1 MLAILAPVR
10 RADAVTHH
18 ADRRSSMSRWFWILF
33 AAYLLLAGGFVAAIG
48 GGASAWARSLADL
61 PTENHAAAV
70 AQFQRL
76 VLLSGGGLLLA
87 LAGVTWF
94 CLYQVV
100 RPLRELTRTVRE
112 SATSDNVQ
120 PLAADSRH
128 EIGHLAGSFNQL
140 QRKLA
145 SRLNDAQESAQ
156 RLKAVLGS
164 MAEGVLAVGP
174 DNTILFANE
183 AGRRLLEIPTAD
195 PVGRLLLEATR
206 SRSIAETVPEALA
219 APGPIER
226 QFEAP
231 GPQRRFLSLRASRLP
246 GDPCPG
252 VLLVLH
258 DLSEL
263 RRLENLR
270 RELVANVSHE
280 LKTPLA
286 SIKAFAET
294 LQLGAIDDPEHN
306 RVFVSRIEEQA
317 DRLHQLILD
326 MIQIARVEAGKET
339 FEITDV
345 PLAQVFAECESQF
358 RDAAAAR
365 RIALQIEQPAEDIT
379 ARADEEGVR
388 TILNNLID
396 NAIKYTAESG
406 QVLVRCRVSPDAVTL
421 EVQDTGIG
429 IAEKDQGRVFER
441 FFRVDKARSREMG
454 GTGLGLSIV
463 KHLAQAFGGS
473 IGLESQL
480 RKGSTFLVRLPRG
493 NSASAIA
500 S

>member
-1 MLAILAPVR
+1 
-10 RADAVTHH
+10 
-18 ADRRSSMSRWFWILF
+18 MSRWFWILF
-33 AAYLLLAGGFVAAIG
+33 AAYLLLNIGFVGALAVYGYSWSRSVAA
-48 GGASAWARSLADL
+48 L
-61 PTENHAAAV
+61 PAEELAAAG
-70 AQFQRL
+70 AQFQRVL
-76 VLLSGGGLLLA
+76 LLSGGTLILLLG
-87 LAGVTWF
+87 GVTWY
-94 CLYQVV
+94 CLNQVV
-100 RPLRELTRTVRE
+100 RPLRELTRSVRE
-112 SATSDNVQ
+112 SATNDTAD
-120 PLAADSRH
+120 PLATDSRH
-128 EIGHLAGSFNQL
+128 EIGHLAASFNQL

-145 SRLNDAQESAQ
+145 TRLNDAHESAQ

-183 AGRRLLEIPTAD
+183 AGRRLLDIPTAD

-219 APGPIER
+219 SPAPVER

-246 GDPCPG
+246 GEPCPG

-258 DLSEL
+258 DMSEL

-294 LQLGAIDDPEHN
+294 LRLGAIDDPEHN

-317 DRLHQLILD
+317 ERLHQLILD
-326 MIQIARVEAGKET
+326 MIQIARVEAGRET
-339 FEITDV
+339 FDIADV
-345 PLAQVFAECESQF
+345 PLAELFSECAGQF
-358 RDAAAAR
+358 REPAAAR
-365 RIALQIEQPAEDIT
+365 RITLQVERPPDEIT
-379 ARADEEGVR
+379 VRADEEGVR

-396 NAIKYTAESG
+396 NAIKYTPESG
-406 QVLVRCRVSPDAVTL
+406 QVWVRCRIAPDAVTL

-429 IAEKDQGRVFER
+429 IAEKDQGRVYER

-473 IGLESQL
+473 VGLESQL

-493 NSASAIA
+493 KAVPAPVA
-500 S
+500 